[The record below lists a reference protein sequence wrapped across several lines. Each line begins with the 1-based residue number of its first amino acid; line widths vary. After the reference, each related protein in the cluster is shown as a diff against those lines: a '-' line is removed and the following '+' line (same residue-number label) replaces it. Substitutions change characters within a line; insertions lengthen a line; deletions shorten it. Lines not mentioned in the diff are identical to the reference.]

1 MLRHLTLLNYLI
13 VLQRELEGI
22 SEALRIPG
30 NKSLGPVAK
39 VYAILLMQNTLL
51 QQVVDSCVTHLKSYQ
66 SLPTRNLSAG
76 IQEN

>member
-1 MLRHLTLLNYLI
+1 VLRHLTLLNYLI

-66 SLPTRNLSAG
+66 SLPMRNLSAG

>member
-1 MLRHLTLLNYLI
+1 M
-13 VLQRELEGI
+13 LQRELEGI

-51 QQVVDSCVTHLKSYQ
+51 WQVVDSCVTHVIKVTFT
-66 SLPTRNLSAG
+66 PDA
-76 IQEN
+76 

>member
-1 MLRHLTLLNYLI
+1 VLRHLTLLNYLI

-39 VYAILLMQNTLL
+39 VYAIFLMQNTLL
-51 QQVVDSCVTHLKSYQ
+51 QQVVESCVTHLKSYQ
-66 SLPTRNLSAG
+66 SLPMRNLSAG

>member
-66 SLPTRNLSAG
+66 SLPARNLSAG

>member
-66 SLPTRNLSAG
+66 SLPMRNLSAG

>member
-1 MLRHLTLLNYLI
+1 VLRHLTLLNYLI

-51 QQVVDSCVTHLKSYQ
+51 QQVVESCVTHLKSYQ
-66 SLPTRNLSAG
+66 SLPMRNLSAG